1 MNISISKVRC
11 VQNAKSLIGAKC
23 IKVSQF
29 KTNCSMKYGK
39 MGGIKKSKIKKKIGQ
54 KTACTI
60 VSKIGWD
67 QFSQECVFD
76 KNKVYRFVGVLRII

>member
-1 MNISISKVRC
+1 
-11 VQNAKSLIGAKC
+11 
-23 IKVSQF
+23 
-29 KTNCSMKYGK
+29 MKYGK

-54 KTACTI
+54 KTACKI